1 MLKWCCYK
9 LTFKQLF
16 SVVHNQEAS
25 KFTPYQVCFYSILT
39 DWNFLNIWKSESKT
53 ENRYNLGRRSSLHTE
68 NLISS
73 SKKCIEKKRKR
84 ERERERERE
93 IHIYTYYTYIY
104 IYIYIY
110 IIYMLHGPFAHCPPI
125 GLCPVPIGGLTAP
138 TDTQL
143 CFITCALCLL
153 FKKHNF
159 LNKKQLQL

>member
-53 ENRYNLGRRSSLHTE
+53 ENRYYLGRRSSLHTE

-84 ERERERERE
+84 ERERGREGEGERDTY
-93 IHIYTYYTYIY
+93 IYILYIY
-104 IYIYIY
+104 IYIHIHIY
-110 IIYMLHGPFAHCPPI
+110 NIYVTWA
-125 GLCPVPIGGLTAP
+125 LCPLSPYRALPCTHWGAYSTHRHPAVFYH
-138 TDTQL
+138 L
-143 CFITCALCLL
+143 CFVLAV
-153 FKKHNF
+153 
-159 LNKKQLQL
+159 

>member
-25 KFTPYQVCFYSILT
+25 KFTPYQVCFYSILR

-53 ENRYNLGRRSSLHTE
+53 ENRHNLGRRSSLQTE

-73 SKKCIEKKRKR
+73 SKKCIEKKSER
-84 ERERERERE
+84 EGERERERE

-104 IYIYIY
+104 IYNIYVTW
-110 IIYMLHGPFAHCPPI
+110 A
-125 GLCPVPIGGLTAP
+125 LCPLSPYRALPCTHWGAYSTHRHPAVFYH
-138 TDTQL
+138 L
-143 CFITCALCLL
+143 CFVLAL
-153 FKKHNF
+153 
-159 LNKKQLQL
+159 